1 MRRSHILA
9 GLAALALACLAIPAA
24 VRADD
29 VTGRTA
35 VGFESGFMKLTG
47 GDRDYSNAHPF
58 LDLDLR
64 RGLAPHWSLDFAFKY
79 GWVRPGAVPGEDAGF
94 TTTSLTSLYTVIW
107 QPRLGVIWHA
117 APTHRLSP
125 FLGLSGGV
133 TSWRVKDLHG
143 ESAGLNPAGTTVLGY
158 DEDGNRQTLT
168 GNDPTVSAAV
178 GFDLFAS
185 ANLAFSLGARYHA
198 FPGNKLDDIGY
209 SDDWYY
215 YGPTQVDAN
224 KGLVEAFL
232 GARLW
237 FGSPDSRPRRHHR
250 PPTTVAP
257 TRPRTSTAS
266 RTPTAAPTPTTTATA
281 SPTLGDKCPDARRG
295 HRRLPGRRRL
305 PRPRQR
311 RRRHPRRG
319 RQVPRRAGGHGR
331 LRRTTTAAPT
341 PTTTATASSTPTT
354 LPGHAGRHPGRQPG
368 LPDRPRRPR
377 AGPDRAAAVGDQ
389 GDLVLDG
396 VNFISGSADLTPASL
411 EILRKVAESL
421 AAWPD
426 VAIEIRGHT
435 DDAGPAETNRDLSQR
450 RALSVRDE
458 LIKLGISP
466 TRLSAVGYGEDYPI
480 ADNRTPGGRAANRR
494 VEIHRLER

>member
-9 GLAALALACLAIPAA
+9 GLTAIALACLAMPTG

-29 VTGRTA
+29 ASGRTA
-35 VGFESGFMKLTG
+35 VGFESGLMKLTG

-79 GWVRPGAVPGEDAGF
+79 GWVRPGAAPGEDAGL

-107 QPRLGVIWHA
+107 QPRFGLIWHA
-117 APTHRLSP
+117 APAHRLSP

-143 ESAGLNPAGTTVLGY
+143 ASAGLNPAGTTVLGY
-158 DEDGNRQTLT
+158 DEDGNRRTLT

-215 YGPTQVDAN
+215 YGPTHVDAS

-237 FGSPDSRPRRHHR
+237 FGSADRDHDGIADRRDGCPDQPEDIDGFQDQDGCPDLDNDGDGIPDRRDSC
-250 PPTTVAP
+250 PNVAEDKDGFQDDDGCP
-257 TRPRTSTAS
+257 DLDNDGDGIPDA
-266 RTPTAAPTPTTTATA
+266 
-281 SPTLGDKCPDARRG
+281 LDKCPDAAEDRDGYQDDDGCPDPDNDGDNVLDAYDRCPDTPAGVEVDSRG
-295 HRRLPGRRRL
+295 CPIVR
-305 PRPRQR
+305 
-311 RRRHPRRG
+311 
-319 RQVPRRAGGHGR
+319 
-331 LRRTTTAAPT
+331 AAPAPA
-341 PTTTATASSTPTT
+341 PTVPQSEEIK
-354 LPGHAGRHPGRQPG
+354 
-368 LPDRPRRPR
+368 
-377 AGPDRAAAVGDQ
+377 
-389 GDLVLDG
+389 GDLILDG
-396 VNFISGSADLTPASL
+396 VNFFSGNADLTPASL

-426 VAIEIRGHT
+426 VTIEIRGHT
-435 DDAGPAETNRDLSQR
+435 DDAGPAEANRDLSQR
-450 RALSVRDE
+450 RALSVRDR
-458 LIKLGISP
+458 LIGFGISAN
-466 TRLSAVGYGEDYPI
+466 RLSAVGYGEDYPI
-480 ADNRTPGGRAANRR
+480 ADNRTPAGRAANRR
-494 VEIHRLER
+494 VEIHRMAL